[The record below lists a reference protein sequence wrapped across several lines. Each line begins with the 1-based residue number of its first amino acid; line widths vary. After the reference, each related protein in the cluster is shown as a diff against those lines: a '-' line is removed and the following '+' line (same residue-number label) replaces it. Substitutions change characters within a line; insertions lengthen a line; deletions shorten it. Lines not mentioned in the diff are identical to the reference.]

1 MAFCSRTLSE
11 AEKKYSQIEKECLAC
26 VWACARFAR
35 YVQVMDSF
43 HVHTDHKPLVPLIN
57 TYDLDKALPRCQR
70 LLMRLLPFNVVAE
83 HIPGKQFVVA
93 DTLSRQ
99 PLSEVS
105 DGELEHEVQ
114 AYVESVVAN
123 APVSS
128 QRLSEIRTATQQDG
142 ELLQIIAFIRNG
154 WLTKSRMLPSLQ
166 PYFSARAH
174 LSETDGLVLYQDRI
188 VIPVAL
194 RSAILEQTVREPGCQ
209 CGGHASVVR

>member
-1 MAFCSRTLSE
+1 M
-11 AEKKYSQIEKECLAC
+11 
-26 VWACARFAR
+26 
-35 YVQVMDSF
+35 
-43 HVHTDHKPLVPLIN
+43 
-57 TYDLDKALPRCQR
+57 
-70 LLMRLLPFNVVAE
+70 
-83 HIPGKQFVVA
+83 
-93 DTLSRQ
+93 
-99 PLSEVS
+99 S

-154 WLTKSRMLPSLQ
+154 WPPKSRMLPSLQ

-174 LSETDGLVLYQDRI
+174 LSETDGLVLYQDMI

-194 RSAILEQTVREPGCQ
+194 RSAILEQIH
-209 CGGHASVVR
+209 GGHQGLTRCRARARMSVWWPRISGEITQKVSACRFCVENRPSFGSVFSAAGATTHRSPTRGPMAAHCSRPLRTGKEELPCGDGLLLKGP

>member
-1 MAFCSRTLSE
+1 M
-11 AEKKYSQIEKECLAC
+11 
-26 VWACARFAR
+26 
-35 YVQVMDSF
+35 
-43 HVHTDHKPLVPLIN
+43 
-57 TYDLDKALPRCQR
+57 
-70 LLMRLLPFNVVAE
+70 
-83 HIPGKQFVVA
+83 
-93 DTLSRQ
+93 
-99 PLSEVS
+99 SEVS

-154 WLTKSRMLPSLQ
+154 WPPKSRMLPSLQ

-188 VIPVAL
+188 VISVAL
-194 RSAILEQTVREPGCQ
+194 RSAILGQIH
-209 CGGHASVVR
+209 GGHQGLTRCRARARMSVWWPRISGEITQKVSACRF

>member
-1 MAFCSRTLSE
+1 
-11 AEKKYSQIEKECLAC
+11 
-26 VWACARFAR
+26 
-35 YVQVMDSF
+35 
-43 HVHTDHKPLVPLIN
+43 
-57 TYDLDKALPRCQR
+57 
-70 LLMRLLPFNVVAE
+70 MRLLHFNVVAE
-83 HIPGKQFVVA
+83 HIPGKQLVIT

-154 WLTKSRMLPSLQ
+154 WPPKSRMLPSLQ

-174 LSETDGLVLYQDRI
+174 LSETDGLVLYKDRI
-188 VIPVAL
+188 VLPVAL
-194 RSAILEQTVREPGCQ
+194 RSAILEQIHGGHQGLTRCRARARMSVWWPRISGEITQKVHHTSHQQAQSHVREMGDTT
-209 CGGHASVVR
+209 